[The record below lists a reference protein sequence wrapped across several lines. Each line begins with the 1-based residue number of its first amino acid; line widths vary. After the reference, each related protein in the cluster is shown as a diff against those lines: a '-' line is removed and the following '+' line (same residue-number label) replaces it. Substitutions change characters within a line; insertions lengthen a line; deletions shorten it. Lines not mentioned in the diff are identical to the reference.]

1 MVLYLIYI
9 CIKILNSLHCFSLS
23 QNYLGYHFI
32 VSLYYYPMPQSLT
45 DDNDTFYQRNTIT
58 KSKVLLITNKY
69 TTQSKVLQKNNK
81 YHHNNKGF
89 PKNKEQTIEC
99 SNLIQTSMD
108 PHMIKLIQNLIYI
121 SLIYIQEIKIL
132 PV

>member
-1 MVLYLIYI
+1 
-9 CIKILNSLHCFSLS
+9 
-23 QNYLGYHFI
+23 
-32 VSLYYYPMPQSLT
+32 MPQSLT
-45 DDNDTFYQRNTIT
+45 DDNDTFYQRNTTT
-58 KSKVLLITNKY
+58 KSKVLFITNKY
-69 TTQSKVLQKNNK
+69 TTQSKVLLITNKYITQSKVPPPKKTNK

-121 SLIYIQEIKIL
+121 PYLHTRNKIL